1 MEWRMTAKGIVVVS
15 GGSGYI
21 AGFCIRQL
29 LDEGWTVRTTVR
41 SVNREAEVRATLGG
55 AATDPARLSFFAADL
70 MSDAGWVDAV
80 EGADYLLHVAS
91 PIPTSNPKSDDE
103 LVRPARE
110 GTLRVLKAAR
120 DAGVKRVVV
129 TSSTAAVCYGQGSR
143 SRPYTEAEWSDAT
156 NLSDTSAYER
166 SKTIAERA
174 AWDFMTSEGGSLEM
188 ATVNPGAV
196 LGPVLGKD
204 YSASIEIVK
213 KLLDGSVPGCPRM
226 GWPLV
231 DVRDIADLH
240 VRAMTHPAAA
250 GQRFL
255 GAGDFLWM
263 KDVSAALKAQRPALA
278 RKVPS
283 RTLPNWL
290 VRVAAL
296 FDPTLKARLFE
307 LGKERHVDAS
317 KAKTLL
323 GWNQRPVA
331 QSIADCADSLVKI
344 GDV

>member
-1 MEWRMTAKGIVVVS
+1 MSAKGIVLVS

-29 LDEGWTVRTTVR
+29 LEEGWTVRTTVR
-41 SVNREAEVRATLGG
+41 SLKREADVRGTLGG
-55 AATDPARLSFFAADL
+55 AALDPSRLTFFAADL
-70 MSDAGWVDAV
+70 MSDDGWAAAV
-80 EGADYLLHVAS
+80 SGADYVLHVAS

-129 TSSTAAVCYGQGSR
+129 TSSTAAVCYGYGSR

-156 NLSDTSAYER
+156 NLSDTSPYER
-166 SKTIAERA
+166 SKTLAERA
-174 AWDFMTSEGGSLEM
+174 AWDFMKTEAGSLEM
-188 ATVNPGAV
+188 TTVNPGAV
-196 LGPVLGKD
+196 LGPILGKD

-231 DVRDIADLH
+231 DARDIADLH

-263 KDVSAALKAQRPALA
+263 QDIGAVLKKERPALA
-278 RKVPS
+278 KKVPA
-283 RTLPNWL
+283 RNLPNWL
-290 VRVAAL
+290 VRIAAM
-296 FDPTLKARLFE
+296 FDPTLRARLFE
-307 LGKERHVDAS
+307 LGKERPVDAS

-323 GWNQRPVA
+323 GWTQRPLST
-331 QSIADCADSLVKI
+331 SIADCADSLVAVGEIKAA
-344 GDV
+344 